1 MPPTQQKS
9 PQANPYQRSYQEL
22 LSSGNVEVNAA
33 TLVTENYLD
42 GKPARRGKKKVTQ
55 SERDLAFWSAEFLQK
70 IPVKLWGA
78 DVMTL
83 ALARYLDQERV
94 SNSLLL
100 THIAEIEPAIVCKAM
115 RYARMA
121 YCPKP
126 TRFAELKELA
136 QTSPVVAEQCL
147 ILDIFAQA
155 YQDRLADL
163 EKWRALFSEL
173 SPFDVLIYASLYAF
187 EHLVPRKF
195 DVPAWELSERKD
207 AETVWCA
214 INDLIVWKLKFAPES
229 AIKLSERQIG
239 ISIGTH
245 LSPFL
250 FPSPSGPTPRH
261 DLRNAFAHLLAAQV
275 ELNEFISRSV
285 DAHSYDEAVRFV
297 RRGPGLE
304 IEEADCSIRDKW
316 HRDGEKLS
324 LLHGYWFYRALD
336 QFVSSDIAAQQIG
349 RPENHEANRLAYIR
363 AIRTQLQLDE
373 VYGIDDAV
381 MLESGERVNLFQALL
396 SLELTSAFFQRDFL
410 QRHAELMNDSESWLA
425 ALGKLALEGLVE
437 GMQIR
442 FPLTWSDREQK
453 IRSIVGWTVCEKH
466 PKGCLP
472 MAASILDLWTND
484 WISLASRLRQGGP
497 GISPEVLERPFLK
510 LGQYFVQL
518 PWLTGLQNN
527 STAAIN
533 NLRRIGARRV
543 EARDETRRIEERLGK
558 LFESRGFHV
567 LANWTPEPASYPGV
581 GEIDLIC
588 ASDEIVLVIEVK
600 STFLRRSQHDAW
612 LHGKTTLRR
621 AGRQLRRKVGAIRQ
635 ALNADAE
642 LVKALGLGS
651 LHASVKIHGWI
662 ADTSIEHDHQRFDG
676 FLKVSVEEL
685 IIALRDDRQLLTDP
699 AGILRGTR
707 STHQS
712 AAPDADRKRWSLYPN
727 GFGSSELIDV
737 IESEAVW
744 EAIPGRRRLH
754 PS

>member
-1 MPPTQQKS
+1 MSSLPPKFRN
-9 PQANPYQRSYQEL
+9 ANPYQQSYLEL
-22 LSSGNVEVNAA
+22 LSSGNGAVSVAI
-33 TLVTENYLD
+33 LVTESYLD
-42 GKPARRGKKKVTQ
+42 GKPARRGKYKVTQ
-55 SERDLAFWSAEFLQK
+55 SERDLAFWSAEFLQD
-70 IPVKLWGA
+70 IPAKLWGT

-83 ALARYLDQERV
+83 ALARYLDQDRV
-94 SNSLLL
+94 SNPLLL
-100 THIAEIEPAIVCKAM
+100 TRIAEIEPAIVCKAM

-126 TRFAELKELA
+126 TRLAELKELA
-136 QTSPVVAEQCL
+136 QTTPVVAEQCL
-147 ILDIFAQA
+147 ILDIFVQA

-163 EKWRALFSEL
+163 ETWRARLSEL
-173 SPFDVLIYASLYAF
+173 SPFEVLIYASLYAF
-187 EHLVPRKF
+187 EHLVRREF
-195 DVPAWELSERKD
+195 HVPTWEMSERRD
-207 AETVWCA
+207 VETVWYA
-214 INDLIVWKLKFAPES
+214 INDLIVWKLKVVPES

-250 FPSPSGPTPRH
+250 FPSTSGATPRH

-275 ELNEFISRSV
+275 EMNEFISRSV
-285 DAHSYDEAVRFV
+285 DAHSYDEAIRFV
-297 RRGPGLE
+297 CRGSGLE

-410 QRHAELMNDSESWLA
+410 QRYAELMHDSESWLA
-425 ALGKLALEGLVE
+425 ALGKLAREGLVE
-437 GMQIR
+437 VMQIR

-466 PKGCLP
+466 PKGSLP
-472 MAASILDLWTND
+472 MAASILEFWTND
-484 WISLASRLRQGGP
+484 WVSLASRLRQGGP

-533 NLRRIGARRV
+533 NLRRIGARRA

-588 ASDEIVLVIEVK
+588 ACDGIVLVIEVK
-600 STFLRRSQHDAW
+600 STFLRRSQRDAW
-612 LHGKTTLRR
+612 LHGKTTLRK
-621 AGRQLRRKVGAIRQ
+621 AGQQLRRKVGAIRQ

-642 LVKALGLGS
+642 LVKALGLES
-651 LHASVKIHGWI
+651 PNASVEIHGWI
-662 ADTSIEHDHQRFDG
+662 ADTSIENDHQCFDG

-685 IIALRDDRQLLTDP
+685 IIALRDDRQLLADP
-699 AGILRGTR
+699 AGILKG
-707 STHQS
+707 SQKINQS
-712 AAPDADRKRWSLYPN
+712 DPANGDQKKWSLYPA
-727 GFGSSELIDV
+727 GFSSNQLIKA
-737 IESEAVW
+737 IESEAIW
-744 EAIPGRRRLH
+744 EGVIP
-754 PS
+754 SDS

>member
-1 MPPTQQKS
+1 MSLIQQEFLR
-9 PQANPYQRSYQEL
+9 ANSYQRSYQEQ
-22 LSSGNVEVNAA
+22 LSSGNGEVNAA
-33 TLVTENYLD
+33 TLVIEQYLD
-42 GKPARRGKKKVTQ
+42 GKPVRRGKNKVTQ
-55 SERDLAFWSAEFLQK
+55 SERDLAFWSAEFLQD
-70 IPVKLWGA
+70 IPAKHWGT

-94 SNSLLL
+94 SNPLLL
-100 THIAEIEPAIVCKAM
+100 TRIAEIEPAIVGKAM

-163 EKWRALFSEL
+163 ETWRAMLSEL
-173 SPFDVLIYASLYAF
+173 SPFEILIYASLYAF
-187 EHLVPRKF
+187 EHLVPREI
-195 DVPAWELSERKD
+195 DAPTWELSERRD
-207 AETVWCA
+207 AETIWCA
-214 INDLIVWKLKFAPES
+214 INDLIVWKLKISPDS
-229 AIKLSERQIG
+229 AIKLSEREIG

-250 FPSPSGPTPRH
+250 FPSPSGATPRH

-275 ELNEFISRSV
+275 EMNEFISRSV

-304 IEEADCSIRDKW
+304 IEEGDCSIREKW

-363 AIRTQLQLDE
+363 AIRAQLQLDE
-373 VYGIDDAV
+373 VYGIDDSV
-381 MLESGERVNLFQALL
+381 MLDSSERVDLFQALL
-396 SLELTSAFFQRDFL
+396 SLELTSAFFQQDFL

-453 IRSIVGWTVCEKH
+453 VRSIVGWTVCEKH
-466 PKGCLP
+466 PKGSLP
-472 MAASILDLWTND
+472 MAASILDFWTND
-484 WISLASRLRQGGP
+484 WITLASRLRQGGP

-533 NLRRIGARRV
+533 NLRRIGARRA

-567 LANWTPEPASYPGV
+567 LTNWTPEPTSYPGV

-588 ASDEIVLVIEVK
+588 ASDGNVLVIEVK
-600 STFLRRSQHDAW
+600 STFLRRSQRDAW
-612 LHGKTTLRR
+612 LHGKTTLRK
-621 AGRQLRRKVGAIRQ
+621 AGQQLRRKVGAIRQ

-642 LVKALGLGS
+642 LAKALGLES
-651 LHASVKIHGWI
+651 SNASVKIYGWI
-662 ADTSIEHDHQRFDG
+662 ADTSIEHDHQRFEG

-685 IIALRDDRQLLTDP
+685 LIALRDDRQLLADP
-699 AGILRGTR
+699 AGILKGTR
-707 STHQS
+707 PTHQS

-727 GFGSSELIDV
+727 GFCSSQLIDV

-744 EAIPGRRRLH
+744 EGCILANL
-754 PS
+754 

>member
-1 MPPTQQKS
+1 MHSIPPETS
-9 PQANPYQRSYQEL
+9 HANPYQRCFLEL
-22 LSSGNVEVNAA
+22 RLSGVADENAA

-55 SERDLAFWSAEFLQK
+55 SERDLAFWSAEFLQD
-70 IPVKLWGA
+70 IPAKLWSA

-94 SNSLLL
+94 SNPLLL
-100 THIAEIEPAIVCKAM
+100 SRIANIEPAIVCKAM

-126 TRFAELKELA
+126 ARLAELKDLA
-136 QTSPVVAEQCL
+136 QTTPVVAEQCQ
-147 ILDIFAQA
+147 ILDIFSQT

-163 EKWRALFSEL
+163 ETWRAMLSEL
-173 SPFDVLIYASLYAF
+173 SPFEILIYASLYAF
-187 EHLVPRKF
+187 ENLVPREF
-195 DVPAWELSERKD
+195 DAPSWKLSERRD
-207 AETVWCA
+207 TETIWYA
-214 INDLIVWKLKFAPES
+214 INDLLVWKLKIAPES

-239 ISIGTH
+239 ISLGTY

-261 DLRNAFAHLLAAQV
+261 DLRNAFAHLLAAQI
-275 ELNEFISRSV
+275 EMNEFISRSV
-285 DAHSYDEAVRFV
+285 DAHSYDDAVRFV
-297 RRGPGLE
+297 RHGPGLE
-304 IEEADCSIRDKW
+304 IEEADFAIRDKW

-336 QFVSSDIAAQQIG
+336 QFVSSDIAAHQIG

-363 AIRTQLQLDE
+363 AIRAQLQLDE
-373 VYGIDDAV
+373 VYGIDDSV
-381 MLESGERVNLFQALL
+381 MLESGERVDLFQALL
-396 SLELTSAFFQRDFL
+396 SLELTSAFFQQDFL
-410 QRHAELMNDSESWLA
+410 QRYAELMRESESWMA

-466 PKGCLP
+466 PKGSVP
-472 MAASILDLWTND
+472 MAASILDFWTND
-484 WISLASRLRQGGP
+484 WTTLASRLRQGGP
-497 GISPEVLERPFLK
+497 GLSPEVLERPLLK
-510 LGQYFVQL
+510 LGQYLVQL

-533 NLRRIGARRV
+533 NLRRIGARRA
-543 EARDETRRIEERLGK
+543 EAQDETRRIEERLGK

-567 LANWTPEPASYPGV
+567 LTNWTPEPTSYPGV

-588 ASDEIVLVIEVK
+588 ASDGNVLVIEVK
-600 STFLRRSQHDAW
+600 STFLRRSQRDAW
-612 LHGKTTLRR
+612 LHGKTTLRK
-621 AGRQLRRKVGAIRQ
+621 AGQQLRRKVGAVGQ
-635 ALNADAE
+635 ALNADTE

-651 LHASVKIHGWI
+651 PNASVKIHGWI

-685 IIALRDDRQLLTDP
+685 IIALRDDRRLLADP
-699 AGILRGTR
+699 AGILKGAQKIN
-707 STHQS
+707 QS
-712 AAPDADRKRWSLYPN
+712 DPTNGDQKNCSLYLA
-727 GFGSSELIDV
+727 GFSSNQLIKV
-737 IESEAVW
+737 VESEAVW
-744 EAIPGRRRLH
+744 EGVIP
-754 PS
+754 SDS

>member
-1 MPPTQQKS
+1 MSPIQQKS
-9 PQANPYQRSYQEL
+9 PPANPYQRTYQEL
-22 LSSGNVEVNAA
+22 LSSGNGEVSAA
-33 TLVTENYLD
+33 TLVTESYLD
-42 GKPARRGKKKVTQ
+42 GKPARRGKNKVTQ
-55 SERDLAFWSAEFLQK
+55 SERDLAFWSADFLQG
-70 IPVKLWGA
+70 IPAKLWGT

-94 SNSLLL
+94 SNTLLL
-100 THIAEIEPAIVCKAM
+100 TCIAEIEPAIVCKAM

-136 QTSPVVAEQCL
+136 RTAPVVAEQCL

-163 EKWRALFSEL
+163 EASRAMLSEL
-173 SPFDVLIYASLYAF
+173 SPFETLIYASLYAF
-187 EHLVPRKF
+187 EHLVPREF
-195 DVPAWELSERKD
+195 DAPTWELGERRE
-207 AETVWCA
+207 AETIWCA
-214 INDLIVWKLKFAPES
+214 INDLIVWKLKNVPES

-250 FPSPSGPTPRH
+250 FPSPSGLTPRH

-275 ELNEFISRSV
+275 EMNEFISRSV
-285 DAHSYDEAVRFV
+285 DAHSYDDAVRFV
-297 RRGPGLE
+297 RHGPGLD
-304 IEEADCSIRDKW
+304 IEEADSAIRDKW

-324 LLHGYWFYRALD
+324 LLHGYWFYRALEE
-336 QFVSSDIAAQQIG
+336 FMSSDVSTKQIG

-363 AIRTQLQLDE
+363 AIRAQLQLDE
-373 VYGIDDAV
+373 VYGIDDSV
-381 MLESGERVNLFQALL
+381 MLESGERVDLFQALL
-396 SLELTSAFFQRDFL
+396 SLELTSAFFQQDFL
-410 QRHAELMNDSESWLA
+410 RRHAELMTDSESWLA

-466 PKGCLP
+466 PNGSLP
-472 MAASILDLWTND
+472 MAASILDFWTND
-484 WISLASRLRQGGP
+484 WISLASRLRQGRS

-518 PWLTGLQNN
+518 PWLTGVQNN

-533 NLRRIGARRV
+533 NLRRIGARRA

-567 LANWTPEPASYPGV
+567 LTNWTPDPTSYPGV

-588 ASDEIVLVIEVK
+588 ASDGKVLVIEIK
-600 STFLRRSQHDAW
+600 STFLRRSQRDAW
-612 LHGKTTLRR
+612 LHGKTTLRK
-621 AGRQLRRKVGAIRQ
+621 AGQQLRRKVGAIRQ

-642 LVKALGLGS
+642 LAKALGLEFFN
-651 LHASVKIHGWI
+651 ASVKIYGWI
-662 ADTSIEHDHQRFDG
+662 ADTSIEHDHQRFEG
-676 FLKVSVEEL
+676 FLKVSVEEIL
-685 IIALRDDRQLLTDP
+685 IALRNDRQLLADP
-699 AGILRGTR
+699 AGILKGARP
-707 STHQS
+707 THQS
-712 AAPDADRKRWSLYPN
+712 AAPGVDQRSWSLYPN
-727 GFGSSELIDV
+727 GFSSSQLIDA
-737 IESEAVW
+737 IESEAIW
-744 EAIPGRRRLH
+744 EGVVLAN
-754 PS
+754 S